1 MRLSSLSGSETKAL
15 NTGLLHELLQE
26 LELLQVSRW
35 FLKRAQQID
44 QVTGSL
50 SMSVTV
56 IDAGLNFVGEEP
68 ILKELREKA
77 EELQAATSIG
87 EPYSFSAPLFA
98 DQL

>member
-1 MRLSSLSGSETKAL
+1 ME
-15 NTGLLHELLQE
+15 
-26 LELLQVSRW
+26 
-35 FLKRAQQID
+35 RAQQID

-68 ILKELREKA
+68 VLKELREKA

-87 EPYSFSAPLFA
+87 ESCSFPAPFFA
-98 DQL
+98 DHL

>member
-1 MRLSSLSGSETKAL
+1 MRVSSLSSSETKLL
-15 NTGLLHELLQE
+15 NTGLLHEPFKL

-35 FLKRAQQID
+35 FVKRAQQID

-50 SMSVTV
+50 SMSVKV
-56 IDAGLNFVGEEP
+56 IDAGLNFVGEDP
-68 ILKELREKA
+68 VLKELREKA

-87 EPYSFSAPLFA
+87 EPYSLFAPFSA